1 MAEYDASTYGERWA
15 DVYDEWVAAVWHTT
29 SAEAVVPALV
39 GLSGAGPALELG
51 IGTGRVA
58 LELARHG
65 VEVHGIDASQAMV
78 DELRRKPGG
87 DAIPV
92 TVGDFADVGVEGE
105 YRCVYVPFNTFFALL
120 TQDDQVR
127 CFRNVAAHLTP
138 DGVFVLE
145 CFVPDL
151 TGFRG
156 GQKVVASA
164 VSTDPENVGVDL
176 DVTRLDPVN
185 QRIDAVIM
193 FLRDGSEIVARPVR
207 LRFAYPGELDLMARL
222 AGMRLRTRMGGWKGE
237 PFSAD
242 SARHVSVYEL
252 DR

>member
-15 DVYDEWVAAVWHTT
+15 DVYDEWVSAVWHTT
-29 SAEAVVPALV
+29 SAEEVVPALV
-39 GLSGAGPALELG
+39 GLSGHGPALELG

-65 VEVHGIDASQAMV
+65 VEVHGIEASQAMV

-92 TVGDFADVGVEGE
+92 TIGDFADVGIEGSF
-105 YRCVYVPFNTFFALL
+105 RCVYVPFNTFFALL

-127 CFRNVAAHLTP
+127 CFRNVAAHLAP
-138 DGVFVLE
+138 DGVFVIE
-145 CFVPDL
+145 AFVPDL
-151 TGFRG
+151 GRFRNG
-156 GQKVVASA
+156 ANVTASA
-164 VSTDPENVGVDL
+164 VSTDPANVGVDL

-185 QRIDAVIM
+185 QRIDAVIL
-193 FLRDGSEIVARPVR
+193 FLRDGHEVIARPVR

-237 PFSAD
+237 PFDAA